1 MTSNRL
7 QKILCF
13 IDNKK
18 WNTATY
24 RLVCPSSNMEST
36 GSINQSI
43 KSYFNMNTF
52 VTDAYMYVFTRNIV
66 NDGKNSVNDGYELL
80 NDDDDDDDDE

>member
-1 MTSNRL
+1 M
-7 QKILCF
+7 
-13 IDNKK
+13 D
-18 WNTATY
+18 
-24 RLVCPSSNMEST
+24 
-36 GSINQSI
+36 
-43 KSYFNMNTF
+43 TF